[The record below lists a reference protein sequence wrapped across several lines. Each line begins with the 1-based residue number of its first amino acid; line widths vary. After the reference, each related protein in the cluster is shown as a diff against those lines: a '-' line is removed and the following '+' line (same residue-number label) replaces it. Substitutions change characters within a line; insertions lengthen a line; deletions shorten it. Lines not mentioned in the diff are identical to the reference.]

1 MDTFSLLQKE
11 LFLKRTCEGVFP
23 STSFKLM
30 VFAENFCTY
39 FSFFIRLNYINIA
52 YYLLVLT

>member
-52 YYLLVLT
+52 YYKF